1 MMFSKILIANR
12 GEIAV
17 RIIRACKEMGI
28 STVAVFSEAD
38 RDAFHVVLAD
48 ESYCIGPHA
57 STDSYLN
64 MSAIITAAVTS
75 GAQAIHPGYGFL
87 SENAKFARL
96 CEKCNIKFIG
106 PKADVIDIMGDKDS
120 ARRTMIKA
128 GVPVI
133 PGTDILQNV
142 VEAKKAAKNMGYPV
156 LLKARSGGGGKGI
169 RLVENEGQIE
179 NAYNMASAE
188 AFASFGDGALYME
201 KFLNPVKHVEAQ
213 ILCDKFGN
221 ALCLGERECSVQRRN
236 QKLIEE
242 SPSPVVTDE
251 IRKKIIDVS
260 IKAAKACGYVNAG
273 TIEFLFTDD
282 GKFYF
287 MEMNTRLQVEHGVS
301 EMVTGIDIVKW
312 QIRIAAGQ
320 KLTYTQNDVKLVGCA
335 IECRINAENPKE
347 NFRPCAGKVE
357 MLHFPAGPWVR
368 TDSALYQDYIV
379 PPFYDS
385 MVAKILVHAKT
396 REESIRKMRAAL
408 CELIIEGIEH
418 NGEFLGEILSMKEFE
433 NGTYH
438 VDLLNKK
445 I

>member
-1 MMFSKILIANR
+1 MFSKILIANR

-87 SENAKFARL
+87 SENTKFARL

-120 ARRTMIKA
+120 ARRTMKKA

-142 VEAKKAAKNMGYPV
+142 VEAKKAANAMGYPV

-169 RLVENEGQIE
+169 RLVENESQIE

-188 AFASFGDGALYME
+188 AFASFSDGALYME
-201 KFLNPVKHVEAQ
+201 KFLFPVKHIEAQ

-221 ALCLGERECSVQRRN
+221 AVCLGERECSVQRRN

-242 SPSPVVTDE
+242 SPSPAVTEKQRKE
-251 IRKKIIDVS
+251 IIAISR
-260 IKAAKACGYVNAG
+260 KAALACGYVNAG
-273 TIEFLFTDD
+273 TIEFLMDKD

-287 MEMNTRLQVEHGVS
+287 MEMNTRLQVEHGVT

-312 QIRIAAGQ
+312 QIRIAAGT
-320 KLTYTQNDVKLVGCA
+320 KLSFTQADVMLEGSS
-335 IECRINAENPKE
+335 IECRINAENPKA
-347 NFRPCAGKVE
+347 NFRPSAGRVE
-357 MLHFPAGPWVR
+357 LLHFPAGPSVR
-368 TDSALYQDYIV
+368 IDSALYQKYSV

-385 MVAKILVHAKT
+385 MIA
-396 REESIRKMRAAL
+396 
-408 CELIIEGIEH
+408 
-418 NGEFLGEILSMKEFE
+418 
-433 NGTYH
+433 
-438 VDLLNKK
+438 
-445 I
+445 

>member
-1 MMFSKILIANR
+1 MFSKILIANR

-28 STVAVFSEAD
+28 ASVAVFSEAD
-38 RDAFHVVLAD
+38 RDALHVAMAD
-48 ESYCIGPHA
+48 ESFCIGPA
-57 STDSYLN
+57 TSIDSYLN

-87 SENAKFARL
+87 SENAKFAQI
-96 CEKCNIKFIG
+96 CEKCNITFIG
-106 PKADVIDIMGDKDS
+106 PSAKILDTMGDKDS
-120 ARRTMIKA
+120 ARRTMKGA
-128 GVPVI
+128 KVPVI
-133 PGTDILQNV
+133 PGTDILSSV
-142 VEAKKAAKNMGYPV
+142 KEAKKEATVMGYPV

-169 RLVENEGQIE
+169 RLVEKESEIE
-179 NAYNMASAE
+179 HAYKMASSE
-188 AFASFGDGALYME
+188 AKSNFGDGALYME
-201 KFLNPVKHVEAQ
+201 KFLYPVKHIETQ
-213 ILCDKFGN
+213 ILADKFGT
-221 ALCLGERECSVQRRN
+221 ALCLGERDCSVQRRN

-251 IRKKIIDVS
+251 MRKKLIAASV
-260 IKAAKACGYVNAG
+260 KAAKACGYTNAG
-273 TIEFLFTDD
+273 TIEFLLTDD

-287 MEMNTRLQVEHGVS
+287 MEMNTRLQVEHGVT

-320 KLTYTQNDVKLVGCA
+320 RLTYTQNDVKLVGCA

-347 NFRPCAGKVE
+347 NFRPCAGRVN

-368 TDSALYQDYIV
+368 TDSALYQDYII

-408 CELIIEGIEH
+408 CELILEGIDH
-418 NGEFLGEILSMKEFE
+418 NSEFLGEILSLREFE
-433 NGTYH
+433 KGTYH

-445 I
+445 

>member
-28 STVAVFSEAD
+28 ATVAVFSEAD
-38 RDAFHVVLAD
+38 RDAFHVQLAD
-48 ESYCIGPHA
+48 ESYCVGPAA
-57 STDSYLN
+57 SVDSYLN
-64 MSAIITAAVTS
+64 ISAIITAAVTS

-87 SENAKFARL
+87 SENAKFARI
-96 CEKCNIKFIG
+96 CEKCNITFIG
-106 PKADVIDIMGDKDS
+106 PKAEVLETMGDKDA
-120 ARRTMIKA
+120 ARRTMKAA
-128 GVPVI
+128 GVPII
-133 PGTDILQNV
+133 PGTDILKDV
-142 VEAKKAAKNMGYPV
+142 KEAKKEAKKMGYPV

-169 RLVENEGQIE
+169 RLVEKESEIE
-179 NAYNMASAE
+179 NAFKMASGE
-188 AFASFGDGALYME
+188 AQSAFGDGALYME
-201 KFLNPVKHVEAQ
+201 KFLYPVKHVEAQ

-242 SPSPVVTDE
+242 SPSPAVSDE
-251 IRKKIIDVS
+251 VRAKIVEIS
-260 IKAAKACGYVNAG
+260 RKAAIGCGYVNAG

-287 MEMNTRLQVEHGVS
+287 MEMNTRLQVEHGVT

-312 QIRIAAGQ
+312 QIRIAAGL
-320 KLTYTQNDVKLVGCA
+320 KLTYTQEDVKMVGSA

-347 NFRPCAGKVE
+347 NFRPCAGKVDL
-357 MLHFPAGPWVR
+357 LHFPAGPWVR
-368 TDSALYQDYIV
+368 VDSALYQDYRI

-408 CELIIEGIEH
+408 CELVLEGIDH

-433 NGTYH
+433 KGTYH
-438 VDLLNKK
+438 VDLLSKK
-445 I
+445 